1 MREFERFL
9 VEENRM
15 IGRAIMF
22 DSNEW
27 EILLDLVS
35 DGILITDHVC
45 NIVKVNKAYERMVN
59 RTAEQLIGTNINDME
74 WRKNNESSAVKVL
87 ETRTPVTTMQQT
99 VDENGKKEFISTG
112 MPMFN
117 EHNEIM
123 YVVNCIR
130 DMTDLHELKRTLEQV
145 KQMNQSYLEELKGLK
160 ERVIDLDG
168 LVAHSKEMI
177 NVLTAAAKVAS
188 VDAQVMLRGESGVGK
203 EVVAKFIHKNSTR
216 AGETFIKVNCG
227 AIPDSLMESEF
238 FGYESGAFTGA
249 NKEGKPG
256 VFELA
261 NHGTLFLDEI
271 GDMTLDLQ
279 VKLLRVLEE
288 QEFRRVGGVK
298 TIRSDVRI
306 IAATNQNLE
315 EMVEKKTFRKDLYYR
330 LQVYPIHIPPL
341 RKRKDDIPYLIQHLL
356 ETHQRKRAIQI
367 RIDPDVVELLC
378 RYDWPGNIREL
389 TNVVERM
396 AIICTN
402 NEILTEHVPQEIFGN
417 FHQIVPKGLQ
427 EELELFEYQKLKRAL
442 ALHKS
447 TRKAA
452 LALQISQPTLV
463 RKMKLYE
470 QKYATDQ

>member
-1 MREFERFL
+1 
-9 VEENRM
+9 
-15 IGRAIMF
+15 MF

-35 DGILITDHVC
+35 DGILITDHKC
-45 NIVKVNKAYERMVN
+45 NIVKVNKAYERMADQ
-59 RTAEQLIGTNINDME
+59 TAQELIGTNINDME

-87 ETRTPVTTMQQT
+87 QTREPVTTMQLV
-99 VDENGKKEFISTG
+99 VDEHGKKEYISTG

-117 EHNEIM
+117 EQNEII
-123 YVVNCIR
+123 YVVNCVR
-130 DMTDLHELKRTLEQV
+130 DITELHELKRTLDQI
-145 KQMNQSYLEELKGLK
+145 KQMNQNYLEELKSLK
-160 ERVIDLDG
+160 ERELHLDG

-177 NVLTAAAKVAS
+177 DVLTAAAKVAS
-188 VDAQVMLRGESGVGK
+188 VDSQVILRGESGVGK
-203 EVVAKFIHKNSTR
+203 EVIAKFIHKNSTR
-216 AGETFIKVNCG
+216 ASEAFIKVNCG
-227 AIPDSLMESEF
+227 AIPEALMESEF

-249 NKEGKPG
+249 NREGKPG

-315 EMVEKKTFRKDLYYR
+315 EMVERKKFRKDLYYR

-341 RKRKDDIPYLIQHLL
+341 RKRRDDIPYLIQHFLD
-356 ETHQRKRAIQI
+356 TYQQKRSIQI
-367 RIDPDVVELLC
+367 RIDPDVVQLLC
-378 RYDWPGNIREL
+378 QYDWPGNIREL
-389 TNVVERM
+389 SNVVERM
-396 AIICTN
+396 AITSSN
-402 NEILTEHVPQEIFGN
+402 KEILPEHVPQEIFGN
-417 FHQIVPKGLQ
+417 FHQIVPRSLQ
-427 EELELFEYQKLKRAL
+427 EEIELFEFQKLKRAL
-442 ALHKS
+442 AMHKS

-452 LALQISQPTLV
+452 LALKISQPTFV
-463 RKMKLYE
+463 RKMKLYQ
-470 QKYATDQ
+470 QKYATDLKVDRKQTK